1 MSTLYTKNGCYPQII
16 PPIIELENGST
27 RSNPTTFTAEEIESA
42 GWVLAPEVP
51 EYNIST
57 HILNWD
63 RETSTYVIEAI
74 SQEELDRAREF
85 EWRGIREERNLLL
98 AECDYMIIKAFEAGC
113 DLVLHCNGNLKE
125 MNDVAIHS
133 PLINKF
139 IIKKTSQFYK
149 IIS

>member
-1 MSTLYTKNGCYPQII
+1 MSTLYTKSGCYPQII
-16 PPIIELENGST
+16 PPIIELEDGST

-42 GWVLAPEVP
+42 GWSPAPEVP

-74 SQEELDRAREF
+74 PQEELDRAREY

-98 AECDYMIIKAFEAGC
+98 AECDYMIIKALEAGTTLSDEWIAYRQALR
-113 DLVLHCNGNLKE
+113 DLP
-125 MNDVAIHS
+125 S
-133 PLINKF
+133 
-139 IIKKTSQFYK
+139 TSDTPGGIVWPTK
-149 IIS
+149 PS

>member
-63 RETSTYVIEAI
+63 RETSTYVIETI
-74 SQEELDRAREF
+74 PQEELDRAREF

-98 AECDYMIIKAFEAGC
+98 AECDYMIIKAFEAGTTLSDEWIAYRQALR
-113 DLVLHCNGNLKE
+113 DLP
-125 MNDVAIHS
+125 S
-133 PLINKF
+133 
-139 IIKKTSQFYK
+139 TSDTPGGIVWPDK
-149 IIS
+149 PE

>member
-42 GWVLAPEVP
+42 GWGPAPEVP

-98 AECDYMIIKAFEAGC
+98 AECDYMIIKAFEAGTTLSDEWIAYRQALR
-113 DLVLHCNGNLKE
+113 DLP
-125 MNDVAIHS
+125 S
-133 PLINKF
+133 
-139 IIKKTSQFYK
+139 TSDTPGGIVWPDK
-149 IIS
+149 PE